1 MLKRCS
7 VVPFFLAVIAAAR
20 VFLQSRTDMAV
31 EILALRQQVAVL
43 KRRRPKPPLHPLDR
57 LFWTVLRATWSR
69 WKDALFIVKPET
81 VVGWHRAG
89 FQLYWRILQ
98 GRKAAVNSLPSAY
111 ETSSY
116 RCSWVGAS
124 KSAGLVNHGRSHR

>member
-20 VFLQSRTDMAV
+20 VFLQSRTDLAV

-57 LFWTVLRATWSR
+57 LFWTVLRLGLAGRMRSSSSSR
-69 WKDALFIVKPET
+69 KQSSVGIGLDSSFIGVGNLDR
-81 VVGWHRAG
+81 VVAG
-89 FQLYWRILQ
+89 Q
-98 GRKAAVNSLPSAY
+98 GLPRKF
-111 ETSSY
+111 
-116 RCSWVGAS
+116 AS
-124 KSAGLVNHGRSHR
+124 